1 MIDFIKKAFASSQ
14 QQDTGADAA
23 AGSGPGASRE
33 DDLRTATCALFLE
46 IANIDDEF
54 SEEERNSILNII
66 QTEYGLSKEHAL
78 ELARRAM
85 SELEGSIDLWGFT
98 NLINDNYSEVEK
110 LRVVE
115 LLWRVV
121 YADGKLDKHEDYLI
135 HKVARLLRLTNKQM
149 ITAKLRVLGNN

>member
-1 MIDFIKKAFASSQ
+1 MIDFIKKAFSGSQ
-14 QQDTGADAA
+14 QQDAGAGAGADAGA
-23 AGSGPGASRE
+23 GASRE

-85 SELEGSIDLWGFT
+85 SELKGSIDLWRFT
-98 NLINDNYSEVEK
+98 NLINDNYTEDEK

-135 HKVARLLRLTNKQM
+135 HKVARLLRLTHKQM
-149 ITAKLRVLGNN
+149 ITAKLKVLGKN